1 MKKQA
6 RTYESLAESIEGM
19 IEAGDLKGG
28 DRLPPERKLAETY
41 HVSRNTVR
49 EAIRILAEK
58 KILVS
63 RIGSGTYVA
72 ESALAILTSSLDRA
86 FENKKNRL
94 KDIFEI
100 RKILEPQI
108 AALAAERIRPEVLA
122 SLSDIVNL
130 QEKAFKNGQDTRLLD
145 ERFHRTLV
153 EATGNRVLCHV
164 YEKLS
169 DILAESRA
177 GELQDSRRQ
186 ESSSKIHREIL
197 DALTGRNVTL
207 AARKMKKHMT
217 DVEKTLDLLEKHRVN
232 ITKDNT

>member
-1 MKKQA
+1 MKKQT

-58 KILVS
+58 KILAS

-72 ESALAILTSSLDRA
+72 ESALAILSSSLDEAIER
-86 FENKKNRL
+86 KKSRL

-108 AALAAERIRPEVLA
+108 AALAAERISPE
-122 SLSDIVNL
+122 SLTSLTDIVSL
-130 QEKAFKNGQDTRLLD
+130 QEAAFKNGQDSRLLD
-145 ERFHRTLV
+145 ERFHRALV
-153 EATGNRVLCHV
+153 DATGNRVLCHV
-164 YEKLS
+164 YEKVS
-169 DILAESRA
+169 DILSESRA
-177 GELQDSRRQ
+177 GELQNPQRQ
-186 ESSSKIHREIL
+186 ERSFRIHRDIL
-197 DALTGRNVTL
+197 EALAERNATL
-207 AARKMKKHMT
+207 ASRKMKQHM
-217 DVEKTLDLLEKHRVN
+217 LDIQKSLVLLEKKPLKSN
-232 ITKDNT
+232 KDNT